1 MDALIKSN
9 ENITK
14 LAGIT
19 SSNATEGYKE
29 AAKIAQTTNEKS
41 MESMSK
47 VATAAAGRK
56 PTKEETEPSNSVAC
70 VNAECD
76 QVFVG
81 KAKKFCPKCG
91 STQFE

>member
-1 MDALIKSN
+1 MR
-9 ENITK
+9 
-14 LAGIT
+14 G
-19 SSNATEGYKE
+19 
-29 AAKIAQTTNEKS
+29 
-41 MESMSK
+41 MSK

-56 PTKEETEPSNSVAC
+56 PTKEEIEPSNSVAC

-76 QVFVG
+76 QVFLG